1 MRVEDFLKAKFA
13 EYYSRSADSIKGPN
27 ELTKREFGF
36 FYFDK
41 DAVIRHMG
49 FENEQELRLY
59 LRQNAPS
66 DAYHSAAYYEDP
78 RAPKMNE
85 KEWLGCDLVFDIDAD
100 HIPTPCKQK
109 HDLWKCKN
117 CDEMNKGVKPRKCS
131 KCDSVK
137 IEEIRWVCEECLGVT
152 KDEIVKAV
160 EEYLIPDF
168 GFSKSEIEISFSG
181 HRGYHIHVR
190 KDTIRKMDSQARQ
203 EIVDYMKV
211 IGLDL
216 KLHGLYEKVGRL
228 RTRVIVGP
236 RTEDIGWRGRLARM
250 FLSYIEGL
258 KGKTSIEGISETK
271 LKHILENKKEILRGL
286 ESKQPFWDSIKG
298 VDIETWY
305 KLIEKAV
312 QRASVRI
319 DEPVTKDVH
328 RLMRLPTSLHGKTG
342 FRVVPLAFSDLEQFD
357 PFKDSQVFQ
366 GEIIVHV
373 KHVPEFRIGD
383 EIFGPY
389 KEKKIKIPM
398 SAGIFLLSKGV
409 ATFPRG
415 EQFV

>member
-1 MRVEDFLKAKFA
+1 
-13 EYYSRSADSIKGPN
+13 
-27 ELTKREFGF
+27 
-36 FYFDK
+36 
-41 DAVIRHMG
+41 MG

-59 LRQNAPS
+59 LKQNAPS
-66 DAYHSAAYYEDP
+66 DAYHSAAYYDDP

-100 HIPTPCKQK
+100 HISTSCKQK

-117 CDEMNKGVKPRKCS
+117 CGERNKGEKPKKCS

-137 IEEIRWVCEECLGVT
+137 IEEIRWVCEKCLAVT
-152 KDEIVKAV
+152 KNEIVKAV

-168 GFSKSEIEISFSG
+168 GFNKSEIEISFSG

-203 EIVDYMKV
+203 EIIDYMKV

-250 FLSYIEGL
+250 FLSYIKSL
-258 KGKTSIEGISETK
+258 KGTTSIEGISETK

-286 ESKQPFWDSIKG
+286 KSKQPFWDAIKG
-298 VDIETWY
+298 VDVETWY
-305 KLIEKAV
+305 KLIEMAV

-342 FRVVPLAFSDLEQFD
+342 FKVVPLTFSDLEQFD

-373 KHVPEFRIGD
+373 KHAPEFRIGE

-389 KEKKIKIPM
+389 KEKKVKLPM

-415 EQFV
+415 EQRV